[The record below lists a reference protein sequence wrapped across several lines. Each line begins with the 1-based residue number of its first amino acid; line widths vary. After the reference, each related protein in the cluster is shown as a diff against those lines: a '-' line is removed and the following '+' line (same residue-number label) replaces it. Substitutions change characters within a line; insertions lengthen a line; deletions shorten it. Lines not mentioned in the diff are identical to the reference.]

1 MVSSRVVL
9 IGTTSA
15 CAENTWLRKL
25 SGPHTRNYLRVR
37 GEYCSP
43 TRAHTN
49 ASELPPRAR
58 RIQDDSQVCDLHA
71 GTTSACAENTH
82 VMLTYHTRSWNY
94 LRVRGEYNTNATNP
108 SASKELPPRARRI
121 HLAAYL
127 MNKSHGTTS
136 ACAENTSARSR
147 SPSAPWNYLRVRGE
161 YPK

>member
-94 LRVRGEYNTNATNP
+94 LRVRGEYPWKPARVVVYW
-108 SASKELPPRARRI
+108 ELPPRARRI
-121 HLAAYL
+121 RTSLRLPHSQ
-127 MNKSHGTTS
+127 NGTTS
-136 ACAENTSARSR
+136 ACAENTSRLR
-147 SPSAPWNYLRVRGE
+147 PWNTWMWNYLRVRGE

>member
-58 RIQDDSQVCDLHA
+58 RILAERQRTRDLS
-71 GTTSACAENTH
+71 GTTSACAENT
-82 VMLTYHTRSWNY
+82 RPCAPNNGNIWNY
-94 LRVRGEYNTNATNP
+94 LRVRGEYRKETIMLEQF
-108 SASKELPPRARRI
+108 KELPPRARRI
-121 HLAAYL
+121 RTRGEAVFRLP
-127 MNKSHGTTS
+127 GTTS
-136 ACAENTSARSR
+136 ACAENT
-147 SPSAPWNYLRVRGE
+147 PLLT
-161 YPK
+161 